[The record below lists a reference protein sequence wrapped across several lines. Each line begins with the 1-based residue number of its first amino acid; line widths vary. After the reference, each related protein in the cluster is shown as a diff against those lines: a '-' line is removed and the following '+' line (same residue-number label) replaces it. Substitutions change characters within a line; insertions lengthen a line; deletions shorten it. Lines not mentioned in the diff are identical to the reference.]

1 VGRQSRRLT
10 TASARRGLSAP
21 RREEH
26 HRMNAAQRDALAALP
41 EMQANIAA
49 DRVISCSASR
59 ADPGGECW
67 AWLRDFSGLIDALI
81 RAQRLTGLHILFPY
95 GSQEPRP

>member
-1 VGRQSRRLT
+1 
-10 TASARRGLSAP
+10 
-21 RREEH
+21 
-26 HRMNAAQRDALAALP
+26 MNAAQREALAALP

-49 DRVISCSASR
+49 DRVISCSAPR

-67 AWLRDFSGLIDALI
+67 AWLRGFIGLIDALI

-95 GSQEPRP
+95 GSQEQRP

>member
-1 VGRQSRRLT
+1 
-10 TASARRGLSAP
+10 
-21 RREEH
+21 
-26 HRMNAAQRDALAALP
+26 MNAAQREALAALP

-49 DRVISCSASR
+49 DRVISCSAPR

-67 AWLRDFSGLIDALI
+67 AWLRGFIGLIYALI
-81 RAQRLTGLHILFPY
+81 RAQRLTGLHILFTY